1 MRTLLAASGAHA
13 LADGIPPEA
22 TGPGRMVLVAAIAGH
37 LLVTGLLTVR
47 RLKRHRP
54 QR

>member
-1 MRTLLAASGAHA
+1 MRTFLAGSGARA
-13 LADGIPPEA
+13 ISDGIPPEA
-22 TGPGRMVLVAAIAGH
+22 TGPGRTVLVAAIAGH

>member
-1 MRTLLAASGAHA
+1 MRTFLADSGARA
-13 LADGIPPEA
+13 IADGVPPEA
-22 TGPGRMVLVAAIAGH
+22 TGPGRMVLIATITAH